1 MTRQIHES
9 YKDIS
14 RPAQKKRR
22 MRWNAR
28 VRKDPALAN
37 TPPPW
42 METPAQVLNTP
53 APVSSTSAPVLRT
66 PAPQDQTEPISD
78 SDNKPG
84 AEEAKN
90 KFMTSVFDEL
100 DGCKIGLSLLLTAT
114 ITLKL
119 RWLNKQSSPLKK
131 GWMRSWRPPEIVF
144 RCKRAPTLHDCALGI
159 CFVRTSGS
167 KSLGLSTVFT
177 LWEYLK
183 SEVDKIDTASTDDL
197 CIFISEKFKRQSST
211 GAG

>member
-1 MTRQIHES
+1 
-9 YKDIS
+9 
-14 RPAQKKRR
+14 

-66 PAPQDQTEPISD
+66 PAPQDQIEVFDSFPQNLMTWRTMFSQPISD

-119 RWLNKQSSPLKK
+119 RRLNKHSSPLRK
-131 GWMRSWRPPEIVF
+131 GWIRSWRAPEIVF

-167 KSLGLSTVFT
+167 KSLGLSTIFT

-197 CIFISEKFKRQSST
+197 RIFISEKFKRQSST